1 MVAAGEKEKKESCV
15 SLREKLKVMSP
26 SWGYAVLGYEPFY
39 MLSGWNTYILVF
51 AVDGLLQFFGWN
63 SYSLFLI

>member
-1 MVAAGEKEKKESCV
+1 
-15 SLREKLKVMSP
+15 
-26 SWGYAVLGYEPFY
+26 

-63 SYSLFLI
+63 SYRLFLALPSAFLLP

>member
-1 MVAAGEKEKKESCV
+1 
-15 SLREKLKVMSP
+15 
-26 SWGYAVLGYEPFY
+26 VLGYEPFS

-63 SYSLFLI
+63 SYSLFLALPSVFLLP